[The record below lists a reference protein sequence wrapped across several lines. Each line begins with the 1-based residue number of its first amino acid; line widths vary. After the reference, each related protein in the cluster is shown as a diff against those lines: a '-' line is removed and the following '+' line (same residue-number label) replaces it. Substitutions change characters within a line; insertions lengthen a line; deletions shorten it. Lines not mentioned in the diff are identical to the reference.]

1 MRPFLVLAILPVWI
15 PALGARGSAEPLSP
29 SQAPEYR
36 LAPGDVLEISLAPQH
51 ELDRT
56 VTVQPDGKISFPFV
70 GLFGAADLTT
80 ADLAG
85 KLRRQL
91 DRDLVSPHVTIS
103 LKELHPRAARHMSVL
118 GAVKSPGVFDAREGT
133 TLAEALAAAGG
144 PLPMADL
151 HRVIIT
157 RADRTVKTADLVETG
172 TSGRLDGNVALVTGD
187 IVVVPEGPPATVLV
201 LGEVARPGSIE
212 LHGQARLLDALSL
225 AGGPT
230 PNADL
235 HRIAL
240 AQPGVAGTQTLD
252 LQPLLSGASSLDP
265 RVNVMLAPG
274 DTIVLPKTDQQVY
287 ILGRVAKPDIYPLQP
302 SDRVLDLL
310 AKAGGATS
318 DGDLGRVVL
327 VRKDPTGQP
336 VPKAIDLNRMM
347 TRGHVA
353 HAGSLQ
359 SAAGAENEPLRP
371 GDVLFVPDKKTRHT
385 SPLDLANLLFPITA
399 LVNVLR

>member
-1 MRPFLVLAILPVWI
+1 MRRLLILALLAVWLTA
-15 PALGARGSAEPLSP
+15 PGTSGAAESLSP
-29 SQAPEYR
+29 HQAPDYR
-36 LAPGDVLEISLAPQH
+36 LAPGDVLEITLAPQH

-70 GLFGAADLTT
+70 GLYRAAGLTAADL
-80 ADLAG
+80 AEN
-85 KLRRQL
+85 LRRQL
-91 DRDLVSPHVTIS
+91 DRDLVSPHVTVS
-103 LKELHPRAARHMSVL
+103 LKELHNRAVPRVSVL
-118 GAVKSPGVFDAREGT
+118 GAVRTPGVFDIREST

-151 HRVIIT
+151 RRVMIT
-157 RADRTVKTADLVETG
+157 RADQTVMTADLAETG
-172 TSGRLDGNVALVTGD
+172 KSGRLEGNIALVTGD

-201 LGEVARPGSIE
+201 LGEVAKPGSIE

-265 RVNVMLAPG
+265 HVNVMLAPG

-302 SDRVLDLL
+302 NDRVLDLL

-327 VRKDPTGQP
+327 VRRDPTGQP
-336 VPKAIDLNRMM
+336 VPKGIDLNRMM
-347 TRGHVA
+347 TGGQR
-353 HAGSLQ
+353 SI
-359 SAAGAENEPLRP
+359 SAAGAGNEPLHP
-371 GDVLFVPDKKTRHT
+371 GDVLFVPDKKTRRT
-385 SPLDLANLLFPITA
+385 SPMDLANLVFPITA
-399 LVNVLR
+399 VLNLLR

>member
-1 MRPFLVLAILPVWI
+1 MRPFLVLAILAVWI
-15 PALGARGSAEPLSP
+15 TAPGARGAAEPLSP
-29 SQAPEYR
+29 TQAPDYR
-36 LAPGDVLEISLAPQH
+36 LAPGDVLEITLAPQH

-56 VTVQPDGKISFPFV
+56 VTVQPDGQISFPFV
-70 GLFGAADLTT
+70 GLYRAGGLTT
-80 ADLAG
+80 SELG
-85 KLRRQL
+85 EKLRQQL
-91 DRDLVSPHVTIS
+91 DRDLVSPHVTVS
-103 LKELHPRAARHMSVL
+103 LKELNHPTVPRVSVL
-118 GAVKSPGVFDAREGT
+118 GAVRNPGVFDIREGS
-133 TLAEALAAAGG
+133 TLADALAAAGG

-151 HRVIIT
+151 RRVMIT
-157 RADRTVKTADLVETG
+157 RTDRTVKAADLVETG
-172 TSGRLDGNVALVTGD
+172 KSGRLDGNVVLVTGD
-187 IVVVPEGPPATVLV
+187 IVVVPEGSPATVLV

-240 AQPGVAGTQTLD
+240 AQPGIAGTQTLD

-310 AKAGGATS
+310 ARAGGATA

-327 VRKDPTGQP
+327 VRKDPSGQP
-336 VPKAIDLNRMM
+336 VPKGLDLKRMM
-347 TRGHVA
+347 AQGTMTG
-353 HAGSLQ
+353 
-359 SAAGAENEPLRP
+359 NEPLRP
-371 GDVLFVPDKKTRHT
+371 GDVLFVPDKKPRRN
-385 SPLDLANLLFPITA
+385 SPIDLANLLFPITA
-399 LVNVLR
+399 LLNVLH